1 MISISAHLLFIHLPT
16 NRLFKINIKSFLLD
30 LIFLSI
36 YLTIYNIFHN
46 DNGKPINKRI
56 FRIKKE

>member
-16 NRLFKINIKSFLLD
+16 NRFFKINIKSFLLD
-30 LIFLSI
+30 LTLLFL

-46 DNGKPINKRI
+46 DYESNKNSKCL
-56 FRIKKE
+56 KKK